1 MGIMANGTLDAEGI
15 RGKMQ
20 IPDGFT
26 PVAGM
31 VAGYPH
37 GYLHSGSAL
46 AHWKRSPYI
55 IVE

>member
-1 MGIMANGTLDAEGI
+1 MGIMANGPLDAEGI
-15 RGKMQ
+15 REKMQ

-37 GYLHSGSAL
+37 GDPDARPRTLEKIAVN
-46 AHWKRSPYI
+46 